1 MKFRMFNN
9 VHQQDYTI
17 KWSNLTTKQNQ
28 LKLQKEGTIT
38 IMLITHAEKKK
49 KFQMG
54 NIGQNVK
61 VNTTSW

>member
-1 MKFRMFNN
+1 MFNN

-38 IMLITHAEKKK
+38 ITLITHAEKKK
-49 KFQMG
+49 NFQMR

-61 VNTTSW
+61 VNATSW

>member
-1 MKFRMFNN
+1 MFNN
-9 VHQQDYTI
+9 AHQQDYTI

-38 IMLITHAEKKK
+38 ITLITHAEKKK
-49 KFQMG
+49 NFQMR

-61 VNTTSW
+61 VNATSW

>member
-1 MKFRMFNN
+1 MFNN

-38 IMLITHAEKKK
+38 ITLITHAEKKIETDREPCK
-49 KFQMG
+49 CILG
-54 NIGQNVK
+54 L
-61 VNTTSW
+61 